1 MNLMIRKTFIG
12 FNVLVMLIG
21 VFTMIFGDLAFGAL
35 FLFFGFFIGGL
46 ALVE

>member
-1 MNLMIRKTFIG
+1 MYNEFNNKRK
-12 FNVLVMLIG
+12 